1 MKKEFAFLTFILL
14 LSSKAYAQEAIDA
27 DSLELIEPQDINL
40 LLEQD
45 SIDQSPL
52 KGDNL
57 NLSDVEELD
66 DLEAI
71 KNDSFKLKYVDAPS
85 EFAQK
90 PELDFSGEKTE
101 VKANIV
107 NDKTAAKSKKNQKT
121 DIFNVGESEKSLLE
135 ESKLVSG
142 KIPQGEW
149 NEIATASEVDKYEIQ
164 QNDWLWKISQKLFGS
179 GFYYSKVWAMNP
191 QITNPHEVEPGM
203 VLTFDTGTSTD
214 IPNVKFGEFSEEYS
228 EKDLIE
234 KRKKGKIDYRDFSDS
249 EPPPW
254 LAERKI
260 LKAKGTYF
268 QYISEETYDDL
279 EDIGKKSLITE
290 YDKYEPPATRILIK
304 EPGEQYDDTGFDKT
318 SKISFDFSEGFF
330 LNTFILSNI
339 MIDLGKIDSSSST
352 SSMLQIRDRV
362 FIKFDSP
369 GRVKPGDLFSLY
381 RPGGKV
387 SHESS
392 DREGF
397 KYTVVGQVRA
407 LKKLGNL
414 WECEIFELS
423 DTIERG
429 ERVTTY
435 MSKIKKIYKSFS
447 KRIIEASVMAGYDKL
462 RDSFAYGDVVYL
474 DRGRIDGVEIGNIF
488 EVYSITDPNSK
499 KQISTD
505 PSFKIGELTVISL
518 SDNFATALI
527 SSSNSVINAGS
538 IVVSKTIE
546 HAMRDQKLKSGS
558 MLGKIKELE
567 TGALDELDIELNLD
581 NINED
586 LLDKADQIQ
595 LTDDELQEL
604 ERQERE
610 KSIIKEHEKD
620 LKELERLESEITEA
634 EAQLN
639 EARVDED
646 KFLEQM
652 NLDNLEKQ
660 ISEPNPDAFGSLDEI
675 EETSGRQ
682 YMDQDI
688 NNKENPYGL
697 TEFDLEEIDEL
708 LNTETNKK
716 SR

>member
-121 DIFNVGESEKSLLE
+121 DIFNVGESEKSLLK